1 MANVKFRWTEHLI
14 DCDRKYDRYVKYIKQ
29 GDNKELYLSSLK
41 LAADGA
47 KREDLAGYACYL
59 LYDLYQEGEYVAQD
73 AELAMKYLQ
82 AGCDLG
88 ETECLIAR
96 AARDSTDGE
105 DLDKKLEQITND
117 GVNREYMVWE
127 MRAYIRSRQSKKYMP
142 SGSTPAKPNYFLQ
155 VKYLMKAKATLPKHK
170 YFDPIRNDYK
180 KRIKKLVLPPVIIM
194 ILALLISVFISVIS

>member
-88 ETECLIAR
+88 ETECLIICAL
-96 AARDSTDGE
+96 RDNTDCE
-105 DLDKKLEQITND
+105 AMDKELEQIINN
-117 GVNREYMVWE
+117 GCNREYEVWE
-127 MRAYIRSRQSKKYMP
+127 ARAFLRSRKSNI
-142 SGSTPAKPNYFLQ
+142 SSAKPNYFLQ

-194 ILALLISVFISVIS
+194 ILALLISIFISVIS